1 MLQTC
6 STRARRTNSP
16 EATEDT
22 GGNNV
27 QDSMFVPQNGRGQG
41 TGCHSRSHCT
51 PHPGLVDA
59 AALQNSAKA
68 KSEKVILR
76 AKTLSLSD
84 FMGPFLH

>member
-1 MLQTC
+1 MYKIQCLFLRMGVV
-6 STRARRTNSP
+6 RAQVVTAGAIAPPPPN
-16 EATEDT
+16 
-22 GGNNV
+22 
-27 QDSMFVPQNGRGQG
+27 
-41 TGCHSRSHCT
+41 
-51 PHPGLVDA
+51 PGLVDA